1 VDHIRFSNI
10 YKYLSTSLKVRTLL
24 SFQCVVIVGGLI
36 ALTLGIL
43 LYNRTILQQ
52 AQDKVQ
58 IDLNAARMVFNQEIK
73 YIETIVSLTT
83 ERFFLKEELS
93 KGQCE
98 QAKNEL
104 ERIRMKYGMDFLAL
118 TDSEGR
124 VLLRTRNAYVNNDNQ
139 SDDEMIC
146 EAMRGNTVSGA
157 QIIPQEELSKEGD
170 DLAAQAVMPV
180 VPTIKAKPRAS
191 DRETSGM
198 VLKAAV
204 PVVGEEGN
212 LLGVLY
218 GGKLL
223 NRNYALVDR
232 IKSTVFGEVQY
243 RGKEIGTATIFQWDQ
258 RISTNVRIE
267 DGNRAIGTCVSSEVY
282 EKVLEDGLNFIGR
295 AFVVNALYI
304 TAYEPIRNV
313 KGEIIGMLYVG
324 TLEQPFVDIRNRII
338 YAFMGIALVG
348 VLVSFALSVFLTRSI
363 TQPIEKLLQATRDIS
378 KGQFPSE
385 ISIRSRDE
393 IGHLASSFNQMS
405 NDLRH
410 TMLEKDAINKRLKDL
425 NSRYLGLL
433 GFTTHE
439 LKQPIEVL
447 NGYLIMLQQESIGK
461 LTTDLQR
468 EAISDMRANVS
479 LMTDM
484 IQKYLQL
491 SQIESGELSVSV
503 KETHIYSEIIQPILK
518 GEQQLIDMRK
528 MRLAYENREAIET
541 VVLSVDPTLIR
552 IVFSNLIDNAIKY
565 GQKEGTITIGY
576 QGDNGFHRFHVKNDG
591 RGIPQPHLKGI
602 FKKFA
607 RINEGNTARVTGTG
621 LGLYNTKEIIKKHG
635 GKIWAESEEGKWADF
650 IFLIPKAH

>member
-1 VDHIRFSNI
+1 
-10 YKYLSTSLKVRTLL
+10 
-24 SFQCVVIVGGLI
+24 
-36 ALTLGIL
+36 
-43 LYNRTILQQ
+43 
-52 AQDKVQ
+52 
-58 IDLNAARMVFNQEIK
+58 
-73 YIETIVSLTT
+73 
-83 ERFFLKEELS
+83 
-93 KGQCE
+93 
-98 QAKNEL
+98 
-104 ERIRMKYGMDFLAL
+104 
-118 TDSEGR
+118 
-124 VLLRTRNAYVNNDNQ
+124 
-139 SDDEMIC
+139 
-146 EAMRGNTVSGA
+146 
-157 QIIPQEELSKEGD
+157 
-170 DLAAQAVMPV
+170 
-180 VPTIKAKPRAS
+180 
-191 DRETSGM
+191 M
-198 VLKAAV
+198 VLKAAA
-204 PVVGEEGN
+204 PVLGEKGK

-232 IKSTVFGEVQY
+232 IKSAVFGEVQY
-243 RGKEIGTATIFQWDQ
+243 REKEIGTATIFQWDQ

-282 EKVLEDGLNFIGR
+282 ERVLENGLNYIGR

-348 VLVSFALSVFLTRSI
+348 VLVSFALSVLLTRSI
-363 TQPIEKLLQATRDIS
+363 TQPIEQLLQATRDIS

-393 IGHLASSFNQMS
+393 IGHMARSFNRMS
-405 NDLRH
+405 NDLRT
-410 TMLEKDAINKRLKDL
+410 TMLEKDAINKSLKDL

-491 SQIESGELSVSV
+491 SKIESGELSVSK
-503 KETHIYSEIIQPILK
+503 KETHIYSEIILPILK
-518 GEQQLIDMRK
+518 GEQQLIEMRK
-528 MRLAYENREAIET
+528 MRLDYENREVIQT
-541 VVLSVDPTLIR
+541 VMLSVDPTLIR

-565 GQKEGTITIGY
+565 GKKEGTITIGY
-576 QGDNGFHRFHVKNDG
+576 QIDNGCHRFHVKNDG
-591 RGIPQPHLKGI
+591 RGIPQRYLKTI

-607 RINEGNTARVTGTG
+607 RINGGTTARVTGTG

-650 IFLIPKAH
+650 IFFIPKTE

>member
-1 VDHIRFSNI
+1 MDHRRFSNI

-24 SFQCVVIVGGLI
+24 SFQCVVIAGGLI

-43 LYNRTILQQ
+43 LYNRTILKQ
-52 AQDKVQ
+52 AQDKVN
-58 IDLNAARMVFNQEIK
+58 IDLNSARMVFNQEIK

-104 ERIRMKYGMDFLAL
+104 ERIRMKCGMDFLTL
-118 TDSEGR
+118 TDPDGR
-124 VLLRTRNAYVNNDNQ
+124 VLLRTRNSYVTNDDQ
-139 SDDEMIC
+139 SHDEMVR
-146 EAMRGNTVSGA
+146 EAMSGNTISGA

-170 DLAAQAVMPV
+170 DLAAQAVMPI

-191 DRETSGM
+191 DREISGM
-198 VLKAAV
+198 VLKAAA
-204 PVVGEEGN
+204 PVLGEEGS
-212 LLGVLY
+212 LSGVLY

-232 IKSTVFGEVQY
+232 IKSTVFGEVRY

-258 RISTNVRIE
+258 RISTNVRTA

-282 EKVLEDGLNFIGR
+282 ERVLEDGLHFIGR

-324 TLEQPFVDIRNRII
+324 TLEQPIVDIRNRII

-348 VLVSFALSVFLTRSI
+348 VLVSFALSVLLTRSI

-385 ISIRSRDE
+385 ISICSRDE

-405 NDLRH
+405 KDLRT
-410 TMLEKDAINKRLKDL
+410 TMLEKDAINKSLKDL

-491 SQIESGELSVSV
+491 SKIESGELSVTK

-528 MRLAYENREAIET
+528 MQLTYENREAIQT
-541 VVLSVDPTLIR
+541 VILSVDPTLIR

-565 GQKEGTITIGY
+565 GKKEGTITIGY
-576 QGDNGFHRFHVKNDG
+576 QSDNGYHRFHVKNDG
-591 RGIPQPHLKGI
+591 RGIPQPYLERI

-607 RINEGNTARVTGTG
+607 RINEGTTARVTGTG

-650 IFLIPKAH
+650 IFLIPKAF